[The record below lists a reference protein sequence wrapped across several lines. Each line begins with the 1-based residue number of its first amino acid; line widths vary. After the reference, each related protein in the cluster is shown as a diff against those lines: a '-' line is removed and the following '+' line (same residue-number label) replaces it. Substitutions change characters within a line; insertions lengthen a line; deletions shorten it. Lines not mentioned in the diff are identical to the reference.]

1 MNCKKNPNR
10 PMRAQPRRL
19 QRQQGVTLVE
29 LMVGITIG
37 LLVSI
42 AAVGTLVYNR
52 VANTT
57 VSDTVRL
64 QQDAATVM
72 RVIGRQLKQA
82 GAVPVVQQAG
92 SGGKF
97 TYYTQYTGATTGALV
112 PVSVSG
118 TNGTPDTLTVSYSV
132 SPNNG
137 AASVSNC
144 FGQTPDA
151 TATNITS
158 TFQVDAANNEFECAT
173 PLTGTAA
180 AQSQPFLDNVEDLQ
194 FWYAVRVA
202 GVTPGQLQYRE
213 ANDVA
218 NWAAVEAVQV
228 CVRMAG
234 TTTNNATG
242 GQVTVGCTNENI
254 ADDGRIRRVF
264 RQVFSLR
271 NLQSLS

>member
-1 MNCKKNPNR
+1 MKPISHPNLHSR
-10 PMRAQPRRL
+10 VRARK
-19 QRQQGVTLVE
+19 RQQGVSLVE

-57 VSDTVRL
+57 VSDSVRL
-64 QQDAATVM
+64 QQDAATLM
-72 RVIGRQLKQA
+72 RIIGRQLKQA
-82 GAVPVVQQAG
+82 GAVPVVQQAATA
-92 SGGKF
+92 GKF
-97 TYYTQYTGATTGALV
+97 IYYSQYTGATTGAAI
-112 PVSVSG
+112 PVSVNG
-118 TNGTPDTLTVSYSV
+118 TNGTPDTLTVSYAV

-151 TATNITS
+151 TATNIVS
-158 TFQVDAANNEFECAT
+158 TFQVTAGAFQCAT
-173 PLTGTAA
+173 PVTGAAA
-180 AQSQPFLDNVEDLQ
+180 AQTQPFLDNVEDLQ

-202 GVTPGQLQYRE
+202 GVTPSQLQYRT
-213 ANDVA
+213 ADAVTD
-218 NWAAVEAVQV
+218 WTAVEAVQV

-234 TTTNNATG
+234 TTTNNPTSGAAIA
-242 GQVTVGCTNENI
+242 GCNNENV

-271 NLQSLS
+271 NLQALS

>member
-1 MNCKKNPNR
+1 MIRQKSFSR
-10 PMRAQPRRL
+10 PTGAMHK
-19 QRQQGVTLVE
+19 QRGVTLVE

-42 AAVGTLVYNR
+42 AAVGTLIYNR
-52 VANTT
+52 VATTT

-82 GAVPVVQQAG
+82 GAVPVVE
-92 SGGKF
+92 SGFGKF
-97 TYYTQYTGATTGALV
+97 KYLGTYSGIAGVIPVAAS

-118 TNGTPDTLTVSYSV
+118 TNGAPDELTVSYSV
-132 SPNNG
+132 SPNG
-137 AASVSNC
+137 AAGVSNC

-158 TFQVDAANNEFECAT
+158 IFQVLAGAFRCAT
-173 PLTGTAA
+173 PVTGAAA
-180 AQSQPFLDNVEDLQ
+180 AQNQPFLDNVEDLQ

-202 GVTPGQLQYRE
+202 GVTPSQLQYRA
-213 ANDVA
+213 ANTVA
-218 NWAAVEAVQV
+218 DWTAVEAVQV
-228 CVRMAG
+228 CVRMTG
-234 TTTNNATG
+234 TTANNATG
-242 GQVTVGCTNENI
+242 GQVTVGCNNENI

-264 RQVFSLR
+264 RQVFTLR

>member
-1 MNCKKNPNR
+1 MTR
-10 PMRAQPRRL
+10 
-19 QRQQGVTLVE
+19 QRGVSLIE

-57 VSDTVRL
+57 VSDSVRL
-64 QQDAATVM
+64 QQDAATLM

-82 GAVPVVQQAG
+82 GAVPVVQQAAT
-92 SGGKF
+92 GGKF
-97 TYYTQYTGATTGALV
+97 TYYSQYTGATSGAAI
-112 PVSVSG
+112 PVSVNG
-118 TNGTPDTLTVSYSV
+118 TNGTRDTLTVSYAV

-158 TFQVDAANNEFECAT
+158 TFRATAAGAFQCQT
-173 PLTGTAA
+173 PITGTAA
-180 AQSQPFLDNVEDLQ
+180 AQTQPFLDNVEDLQ

-202 GVTPGQLQYRE
+202 GVTPSQLQYRT
-213 ANDVA
+213 ADAVTD
-218 NWAAVEAVQV
+218 WTAVEAVQV

-234 TTTNNATG
+234 TTTNNPTTG
-242 GQVTVGCTNENI
+242 AASVGCNNENV

-271 NLQSLS
+271 NLQALS